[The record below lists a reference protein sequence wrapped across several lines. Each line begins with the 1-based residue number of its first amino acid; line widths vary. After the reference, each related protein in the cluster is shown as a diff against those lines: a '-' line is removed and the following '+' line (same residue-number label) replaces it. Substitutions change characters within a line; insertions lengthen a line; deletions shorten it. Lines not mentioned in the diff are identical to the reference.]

1 VGKVFEVVL
10 LDSDVTTLKANSDKE
25 ANSWVNALRNLK
37 QLYVDAGSP
46 PDDKAEEDESNDA
59 PAEDAEEDEADE
71 SIMTH
76 PAPNDDLHE
85 SWLRAEQEELALLN
99 KKREEMLLVV
109 ASAVPAQV
117 KATPAPVPET
127 ENAAPAPAPEPEN
140 AAPAPT
146 PEPENAAPASVP
158 EPEPIQA
165 APAPAPEPENAA
177 PAPAPEPENAAPA
190 SVREPEPVQVAPA
203 PVPEPEHAAPEPE
216 PVKSVSEEVPQQSAV
231 ISETRGPVPV
241 PPISSVENTESAS
254 APPASSPT
262 KDTSVPARVSLPP
275 AAPAPGSGGGGG
287 GMVDIDFERRP
298 SDLLRVLPARK
309 DLSSKPNP
317 EDAKRKEV
325 PEHLKPAAGEVNAL
339 TNKPLRT
346 APVGQERRVARRRS
360 VTSRR
365 CRAFDMT
372 GGECTSFH
380 FRDSPFC
387 HDHAHLDPASVNNNN
402 NNPLL
407 LLLFFFFFSLDM
419 Y

>member
-10 LDSDVTTLKANSDKE
+10 LDTDVTTLKANSDKE
-25 ANSWVNALRNLK
+25 ANTWVNALRNLK

-46 PDDKAEEDESNDA
+46 PDDKTEEEEANDA

-117 KATPAPVPET
+117 KATPVPVPEPEKAAPVREPENVAHAPVREPENDTHAPVPEPEPEQAAPAP
-127 ENAAPAPAPEPEN
+127 ENAAPTEPEN
-140 AAPAPT
+140 AAPTPV
-146 PEPENAAPASVP
+146 PEPQYPAPASIAEPESVQVPPVSVP
-158 EPEPIQA
+158 EPEQ
-165 APAPAPEPENAA
+165 
-177 PAPAPEPENAAPA
+177 
-190 SVREPEPVQVAPA
+190 PA
-203 PVPEPEHAAPEPE
+203 PVPE

-231 ISETRGPVPV
+231 LSETTGPVPV

-254 APPASSPT
+254 APPASSPI
-262 KDTSVPARVSLPP
+262 KDTSAPARVSLPP
-275 AAPAPGSGGGGG
+275 AAPAPASGGGGG

-325 PEHLKPAAGEVNAL
+325 PEHLKPAAGEVNSL

-372 GGECTSFH
+372 GAECTSFH

-387 HDHAHLDPASVNNNN
+387 HDHAHLDPASVNSNNN
-402 NNPLL
+402 NYPLL
-407 LLLFFFFFSLDM
+407 LLFIFFIFF
-419 Y
+419 